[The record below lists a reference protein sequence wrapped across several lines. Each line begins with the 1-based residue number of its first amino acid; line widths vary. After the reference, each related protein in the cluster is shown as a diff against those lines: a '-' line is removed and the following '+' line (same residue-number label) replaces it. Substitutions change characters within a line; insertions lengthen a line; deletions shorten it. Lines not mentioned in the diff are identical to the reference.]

1 MFSLRLLTVLFG
13 ASVLFACA
21 STGKNSSGQLAKYS
35 YEGAPLTVFT
45 GAKSPWNKESRLT
58 GYFIHPE
65 LEPSTTYDFLDPDI
79 YWPFPNLPQEFAFSD
94 GARTILHT
102 KLEDSMKT
110 TADRLDP
117 SVYEVRAFSVK
128 TDENGDIAAWD
139 VLFVHDVRASTY
151 LTAHNGGLYG
161 QDLTE
166 VDATHYGCVATS
178 KCTGNANYTSQG
190 PIFDSWLDDLQYAG
204 KWTKE
209 TVEY

>member
-1 MFSLRLLTVLFG
+1 MFSLRLLTVLFSV
-13 ASVLFACA
+13 SVLFACA
-21 STGKNSSGQLAKYS
+21 STGKKTSGQLAKYS

-45 GAKSPWNKESRLT
+45 GAKSPWNEESRLT

>member
-21 STGKNSSGQLAKYS
+21 STGKKSSGQLAKYS

>member
-1 MFSLRLLTVLFG
+1 MQSLRLLSIVAVAAVL
-13 ASVLFACA
+13 SACA
-21 STGKNSSGQLAKYS
+21 TTANNTSGQLTKYS
-35 YEGAPLTVFT
+35 YEGAPLSVFT
-45 GAKSPWNKESRLT
+45 GAKPPWNSESRLT
-58 GYFIHPE
+58 GYFIYPE
-65 LEPSTTYDFLDPDI
+65 LAPSTTYDFLDPDI

-117 SVYEVRAFSVK
+117 SIYEVRAFSLR

-166 VDATHYGCVATS
+166 VDATHYGCVATV

-190 PIFDSWLDDLQYAG
+190 PIFDSWVDDLQYAG

-209 TVEY
+209 PVEQ